1 MIMKREYIIFKVYA
15 ECPLLRGWLRLG
27 NDAGIFE
34 LVDSKEK
41 ADMIFNSHFDTEE
54 SARVIYEQIKKSI
67 IEFVYEV
74 LYMDCTTLDDYSWLE
89 SMEFFGQKKSQKL
102 SCLIL
107 DRQLELI

>member
-1 MIMKREYIIFKVYA
+1 MKREYIVFKVYA
-15 ECPLLRGWLRLG
+15 ECSLLRGWLRLG

-34 LVDSKEK
+34 LVNDKEK

-54 SARVIYEQIKKSI
+54 SARVSYEFIRKSV
-67 IEFVYEV
+67 IEYVYEV
-74 LYMDCTTLDDYSWLE
+74 LYVECQTLEDYCWLADI
-89 SMEFFGQKKSQKL
+89 EFFGQNKSQKL